1 MTDQELRL
9 NWKML
14 VEENIKVNNMKKFIY
29 INGHR
34 VYIRNLFKI
43 SAIYKENHYI
53 REFKSECLSN
63 NTLNAVIE
71 SSVRIGFGSK

>member
-1 MTDQELRL
+1 MNKR
-9 NWKML
+9 
-14 VEENIKVNNMKKFIY
+14 IKMKKGLIHKKCDERCVNYDFVIS
-29 INGHR
+29 N
-34 VYIRNLFKI
+34 NLITCNVCIGCK
-43 SAIYKENHYI
+43 YKENHYI

>member
-14 VEENIKVNNMKKFIY
+14 VEENIKVNHMKKFIY

-34 VYIRNLFKI
+34 VYIRDLFKI
-43 SAIYKENHYI
+43 SAIYKEKHYI
-53 REFKSECLSN
+53 REFKRECLSN
-63 NTLNAVIE
+63 NNLNKLIE
-71 SSVRIGFGSK
+71 SSIRIGFGSK

>member
-1 MTDQELRL
+1 MISQGLRL
-9 NWKML
+9 SWRILFK
-14 VEENIKVNNMKKFIY
+14 ENIKVNNMKKFIY
-29 INGHR
+29 INEHR

-53 REFKSECLSN
+53 REFKRECLSN
-63 NTLNAVIE
+63 NSLNAVIE